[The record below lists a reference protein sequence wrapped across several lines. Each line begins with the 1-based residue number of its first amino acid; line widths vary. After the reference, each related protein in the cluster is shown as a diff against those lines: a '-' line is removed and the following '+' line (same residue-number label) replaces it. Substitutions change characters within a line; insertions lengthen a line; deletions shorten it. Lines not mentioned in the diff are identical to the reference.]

1 MAAEHPDRAPPALH
15 CLTCSYDLSSLATG
29 ICPECGRAFDRDD
42 PSTFDTRTRTKRLLI
57 RIATG
62 LVISVLCF
70 GTMVGAAWVA
80 SSIEFDSFHSAVFS
94 YAAVGAACALVTAIA
109 AAWIRSWL
117 ARAILLVGGVLS
129 MWPTLLLGLD
139 RGYRV
144 WQAQPDPP
152 DEAFADGGPVMGALF
167 LGWVPSGLW
176 WLVTFG
182 ISLLVIRLVRRR
194 PPRAIPSR
202 ARS

>member
-1 MAAEHPDRAPPALH
+1 MH
-15 CLTCSYDLSSLATG
+15 CLTCSYDLTSLGTG

-42 PSTFDTRTRTKRLLI
+42 SSTFDTRTRTQRLLI
-57 RIATG
+57 RIA
-62 LVISVLCF
+62 LSLAISALCV
-70 GTMVGAAWVA
+70 GTMVAGVSIA
-80 SSIEFDSFHSAVFS
+80 SGLEFSSFHAAVLAHVS
-94 YAAVGAACALVTAIA
+94 VGAACALVTAIS
-109 AAWIRSWL
+109 AAWIRSWI
-117 ARAILLVGGVLS
+117 ARAILLVGGVIS

-152 DEAFADGGPVMGALF
+152 DEAFADGGPTMGAIF
-167 LGWVPSGLW
+167 IGWIPSGLW

-182 ISLLVIRLVRRR
+182 ASLLVIRLVRRR